1 MNFDNVIKED
11 NEFLQE
17 VKRHLNITW
26 NDDETDNK
34 IKDYIKQG
42 VEVLQSDVKTSIDF
56 ENDDVARGLLKTFC
70 RYAWNNSEEYFIENN
85 IHYILKLE
93 VRYGKN

>member
-56 ENDDVARGLLKTFC
+56 ENDDIARGLLKTFC

>member
-1 MNFDNVIKED
+1 MIKED

>member
-1 MNFDNVIKED
+1 MIKED

-56 ENDDVARGLLKTFC
+56 ENDDIARGLLKTFC